1 MQSSLLIDLEG
12 TLLHFGDG
20 SLPVQTDS
28 AATLSLLNLTAIK
41 QPLPWNAKTV
51 QIVGIFNESQEVP
64 VSEHI
69 PFCLGPL
76 RDTHHFLLSSFNLI
90 HSLGQD
96 FSENYH
102 ARISFSQSGEIILE
116 IENR

>member
-1 MQSSLLIDLEG
+1 MIDLEE
-12 TLLHFGDG
+12 TLLQFGDE
-20 SLPVQTDS
+20 SLPAQIDS
-28 AATLSLLNLTAIK
+28 GATLSLPNLTAVK
-41 QPLPWNAKTV
+41 QPLPWNTKTV
-51 QIVGIFNESQEVP
+51 QMVGIFNESQEVP
-64 VSEHI
+64 VSERI

-102 ARISFSQSGEIILE
+102 ARISISQRGEIILE
-116 IENR
+116 IDNR